1 MVSQLRDNSFI
12 VLIQILHVVYAVREK
27 FKVDELHESSDTDCS
42 TGQQSLRG
50 NLLGLRS
57 PLEPGFSRL

>member
-1 MVSQLRDNSFI
+1 MS
-12 VLIQILHVVYAVREK
+12 IQILHVVYAVREK